1 MTMTRSAS
9 VLSRRRFTMSV
20 AVAPLLLAQYGN
32 AKPKQPA
39 AANEITGKPV
49 LAGEPV
55 SPKVRPFAA
64 GRVQLLDGPF
74 KDAQTWNTA
83 FMKRQSPDRL
93 LHVFRVNAGIPSSA
107 KPLGGWEKPDSEIRG
122 HFVGHYLSA
131 CALLYAST
139 GDAEIKQRADHVV
152 SVLAK
157 CQKKLNFG
165 GYLSAFPLEFFD
177 RLDARKNVWVP
188 FYTYHKIM
196 AGLLDMYTLAGNAQA
211 LNIVAG
217 MAAWT
222 DKWTAAR
229 TPEHMQDILTTE
241 YGGMNE
247 VLYDLAAVTGD
258 ARWLKV
264 GDRFNKAVFFD
275 PLAAR
280 HDALKGLH
288 MNTHV
293 PQVIGAARRFE
304 LSGDHRYG
312 EIARFFWDTV
322 VDSRTYVTGGSSN
335 REHWLT
341 EPYQLGAEWR
351 QDVNHQECCCSYNM
365 LKLSRHLFSLA
376 ANEKYIAYYE
386 RNLFNHRLGTI
397 EPNSGNTTY
406 FLSMAPGAWKT
417 LATDDASFWCCT
429 GTAMEEFAKLADTI
443 YFHDDDGL
451 YVNLFI
457 ASRMDWPERGLL
469 LEQETH
475 FPVEPKT
482 TLTIRRARAG
492 NLAIHL
498 RVPAWSPQARV
509 TINGRP
515 LDVIAEAGSYMKIS
529 RNWQVGDTVDLEL
542 PMQLHSEG
550 FADAPQM
557 QALLVGPIVL
567 AGQFPK
573 GQIPDALMHE
583 QGPQIAKLPPLQV
596 PRLVT
601 GGKPLETVVK
611 PAGGSPLTYVTENQP
626 QNVMFK
632 PLNQSWER
640 FAVYWETV

>member
-1 MTMTRSAS
+1 MTRVCA
-9 VLSRRRFTMSV
+9 LSRRRFMMSV
-20 AVAPLLLAQYGN
+20 AVGPLLLARSGS
-32 AKPKQPA
+32 AKPKPPA
-39 AANEITGKPV
+39 AANANTAEPA
-49 LAGEPV
+49 LAGEYV

-74 KDAQTWNTA
+74 KDAQMWNTA

-107 KPLGGWEKPDSEIRG
+107 KPLGGWETPDCELRG

-139 GDAEIKQRADHVV
+139 GDAEIKQRADYIV

-157 CQKKLNFG
+157 CQKKLNSG
-165 GYLSAFPLEFFD
+165 GYLSAFPLALFD
-177 RLDARKNVWVP
+177 RLDARKNVWAP

-196 AGLLDMYTLAGNAQA
+196 AGLLDVHTLAGNAQA
-211 LNIVAG
+211 LAVVKG

-222 DKWTAAR
+222 DQWTAAR
-229 TPEHMQDILTTE
+229 SAEHMQDILTTE

-247 VLYDLAAVTGD
+247 VLYNLAAVTGN

-293 PQVIGAARRFE
+293 PQVIGAARRYE

-322 VDSRTYVTGGSSN
+322 ADSRTYVTGGSSN

-365 LKLSRHLFSLA
+365 LKLSRHLFSWA
-376 ANEKYIAYYE
+376 PDEKYIAYYE

-397 EPNSGNTTY
+397 EPETGNTMY
-406 FLSMAPGAWKT
+406 FLSMAPGAWKP
-417 LATDDASFWCCT
+417 LATDDTSFWCCT
-429 GTAMEEFAKLADTI
+429 GTGMEEFAKLADTI
-443 YFHDDDGL
+443 YFHDAGGL

-457 ASRMDWPERGLL
+457 ASSVDWRERGLL
-469 LEQETH
+469 LDQVTQ
-475 FPVEPKT
+475 FPAESKAKF
-482 TLTIRRARAG
+482 TIRRAPGEAVP
-492 NLAIHL
+492 IHL
-498 RVPAWSPQARV
+498 RIPAWSPDARV
-509 TINGRP
+509 AINGEP
-515 LDVIAEAGSYMKIS
+515 LDVIAEPGSYMKVS
-529 RNWQVGDTVDLEL
+529 RVWKAGDTVELEL
-542 PMQLHSEG
+542 PMQLRSEK
-550 FADAPQM
+550 FADAPQV

-573 GQIPDALMHE
+573 GDIPDALMHE
-583 QGPQIAKLPPLQV
+583 QGPKIGKLPPLQLH
-596 PRLVT
+596 PLVT

-611 PAGGSPLTYVTENQP
+611 PVDGSPLAYVTVNQP
-626 QNVMFK
+626 QNVTFK
-632 PLNQSWER
+632 PLNQSWDR

>member
-1 MTMTRSAS
+1 MG
-9 VLSRRRFTMSV
+9 V
-20 AVAPLLLAQYGN
+20 AVAPLLLAQSGN
-32 AKPKQPA
+32 AKPRQPTA
-39 AANEITGKPV
+39 AKVKTREAA

-55 SPKVRPFAA
+55 SPKVRPFAT
-64 GRVQLLDGPF
+64 GRVQLLEGPF
-74 KDAQTWNTA
+74 KDAQMWNTA
-83 FMKRQSPDRL
+83 FMKRQSTDRL
-93 LHVFRVNAGIPSSA
+93 LHVFRVNAGIPSNA
-107 KPLGGWEKPDSEIRG
+107 KPLGGWEAPDCELRG

-131 CALLYAST
+131 CALLYASSK
-139 GDAEIKQRADHVV
+139 DAEIKRRADHIV

-157 CQKKLNFG
+157 CQKKLNSG
-165 GYLSAFPLEFFD
+165 GYLSAFPLEYFD
-177 RLDARKNVWVP
+177 RLDARKNVWAP

-211 LNIVAG
+211 LTVVTG

-229 TPEHMQDILTTE
+229 SPEHMQDILTTE

-247 VLYDLAAVTGD
+247 VLYNLAAVTGD

-304 LSGDHRYG
+304 LSGENRYA

-322 VDSRTYVTGGSSN
+322 ADARTYVTGGSSN

-365 LKLSRHLFSLA
+365 LKLTRHLFSWVPD
-376 ANEKYIAYYE
+376 EKYIAYYE

-397 EPNSGNTTY
+397 EPNTGNTTY

-417 LATDDASFWCCT
+417 LATDEASFWCCT

-443 YFHDDDGL
+443 YFHDAGGL

-457 ASRMDWPERGLL
+457 ASNVDWPERGLL
-469 LEQETH
+469 LEQVTQ
-475 FPVEPKT
+475 FPAESKT
-482 TLTIRRARAG
+482 KFTIRRAPGEAVP
-492 NLAIHL
+492 IHL
-498 RVPAWSPQARV
+498 RIPAWSPNARV
-509 TINGRP
+509 SINGRI
-515 LDVIAEAGSYMKIS
+515 LDVIAEPGSYMKIS
-529 RNWQVGDTVDLEL
+529 RTWQTGDIVELEL

-550 FADAPQM
+550 FADAPQL

-567 AGQFPK
+567 AGQFPA
-573 GQIPDALMHE
+573 GHIPDALMHE
-583 QGPQIAKLPPLQV
+583 QGPQIAKLPPPQV
-596 PRLVT
+596 PPLVT
-601 GGKPLETVVK
+601 GGKPLETIVK
-611 PAGGSPLTYVTENQP
+611 PVDGSSLAYVTVNQP
-626 QNVMFK
+626 QNVTFK

>member
-1 MTMTRSAS
+1 MTKTRSA
-9 VLSRRRFTMSV
+9 LSRRRFTMGV
-20 AVAPLLLAQYGN
+20 AIAPLLLAQTGN
-32 AKPKQPA
+32 AMTKQPFA
-39 AANEITGKPV
+39 AHAKQRALG
-49 LAGEPV
+49 GEP
-55 SPKVRPFAA
+55 PLLKARPFAED
-64 GRVQLLDGPF
+64 RVRLLEGPF
-74 KDAQTWNTA
+74 KDAQRWNTA

-107 KPLGGWEKPDSEIRG
+107 EPLRGWESPDCELRG

-139 GDAEIKQRADHVV
+139 KDMEIKQRADHIV
-152 SVLAK
+152 SVLAQ
-157 CQKKLNFG
+157 CQTKLNSG
-165 GYLSAFPLEFFD
+165 GYLSAFPLTWFD
-177 RLDARKNVWVP
+177 RLDARTNVWAP

-196 AGLLDMYTLAGNAQA
+196 AGLLDMHRLAGNAQA
-211 LNIVAG
+211 LTVVTG

-229 TPEHMQDILTTE
+229 SPDHMQDILTTE

-247 VLYDLAAVTGD
+247 VLYNLAAVTGD
-258 ARWLKV
+258 TNWLDV

-322 VDSRTYVTGGSSN
+322 ADSRSYVTGGSSN
-335 REHWLT
+335 REHWLS

-365 LKLSRHLFSLA
+365 LKLTRHLFSWA
-376 ANEKYIAYYE
+376 PDEKYIAYYE
-386 RNLFNHRLGTI
+386 RNLFNHKLGTI
-397 EPNSGNTTY
+397 EPNTGNTTY

-417 LATDDASFWCCT
+417 LATDNASYWCCT
-429 GTAMEEFAKLADTI
+429 GTGMEEFAKLTDTI
-443 YFHDDDGL
+443 YFHDDSGV
-451 YVNLFI
+451 YVNLFV
-457 ASRMDWPERGLL
+457 ASRLDWQDRGFI
-469 LEQETH
+469 LEQVTQ
-475 FPVEPKT
+475 FPAESKT
-482 TLTIRRARAG
+482 TFTIRRAPGDAMP
-492 NLAIHL
+492 IHL
-498 RVPAWSPQARV
+498 RIPAWSPDARIS
-509 TINGRP
+509 INGNP
-515 LDVIAEAGSYMKIS
+515 LDVIAEPGSYLKIS
-529 RNWQVGDTVDLEL
+529 RHWQAGDCVQLEL
-542 PMQLHSEG
+542 PMRLHSES
-550 FADAPQM
+550 FADSPQV

-567 AGQFPK
+567 AGQIPK
-573 GQIPDALMHE
+573 GDIPVALMHE
-583 QGPQIAKLPPLQV
+583 QGPQIGKLPPLQIG
-596 PRLVT
+596 PIVT

-611 PAGGSPLTYVTENQP
+611 PVEGSPLTYVTVDQP
-626 QNVMFK
+626 QSAVFK

-640 FAVYWETV
+640 FAVYWQTV

>member
-1 MTMTRSAS
+1 MVQAAK
-9 VLSRRRFTMSV
+9 F
-20 AVAPLLLAQYGN
+20 AP
-32 AKPKQPA
+32 
-39 AANEITGKPV
+39 
-49 LAGEPV
+49 
-55 SPKVRPFAA
+55 PKVRPFAA

-74 KDAQTWNTA
+74 KDAQTWNMA

-107 KPLGGWEKPDSEIRG
+107 EPLGGWEKPDCELRG

-139 GDAEIKQRADHVV
+139 GDAEIKQRADYIV

-157 CQKKLNFG
+157 CQKKLNSG
-165 GYLSAFPLEFFD
+165 GYLSAFPLELFD
-177 RLDARKNVWVP
+177 RLDARKNVWAP

-196 AGLLDMYTLAGNAQA
+196 AGLLDMHMLAGNARA
-211 LNIVAG
+211 LAVLKG

-222 DKWTAAR
+222 DQWTAAR

-247 VLYDLAAVTGD
+247 VLYNLAAVTGD

-322 VDSRTYVTGGSSN
+322 ADSRTYVTGGSSN

-365 LKLSRHLFSLA
+365 LKLSRHLFRWVPD
-376 ANEKYIAYYE
+376 EKYIAYYE

-397 EPNSGNTTY
+397 EPNSGNATY

-469 LEQETH
+469 LEQETQ
-475 FPVEPKT
+475 FPAESKT
-482 TLTIRRARAG
+482 KFTIRRAPGEAVP
-492 NLAIHL
+492 IHL

-515 LDVIAEAGSYMKIS
+515 LDVIAEPGNYMKIS
-529 RNWQVGDTVDLEL
+529 RNWQAGDTVELEL

-596 PRLVT
+596 PPLVT

-626 QNVMFK
+626 QNVTFK
-632 PLNQSWER
+632 PLNRSWER